1 MRIPA
6 YRNNAFTFL
15 SRPNLL
21 QNLKTL
27 AASIY
32 ALTIG
37 SFAYF
42 AKTIIRLIT
51 FGWISF
57 KKRKRSIQRP
67 SLYYR
72 AAAPQEY
79 SKKLHFAPTYPV
91 KQATCKSEN
100 NNNNY
105 AETPFEKRVKDTEEA
120 LKETLPEI
128 HSLLMNE
135 IKGDDKLSE
144 AVNLISFLGNS
155 KPVIQGSEP
164 TYAANS
170 HKTLTG
176 FSMDRPAAL
185 EYESC
190 VQKGMENL
198 EIDSLSLLHQ
208 LQQFYAF
215 TMSIKTKAIKSTCMS
230 KLVDLVQ
237 AYLKTFD
244 AVSQPRNCMHATI
257 QPNTA
262 NCDECNRVKSR
273 TYEAYAYLLAYFY
286 DFIEYSTKDETRK
299 NTDSRLK
306 LQLNGRVKSGKK
318 LNEFLLGKCFEKLRT
333 FTKFFANFISDTWL
347 NETSKDRVTVIVK
360 SFGPNKQRI
369 PQAPIKLP
377 VDANTDATKRLS
389 HYVSGLN
396 ESIDKLAAEA
406 GIAGDPPAL
415 TTVPEEI
422 ASSNTSGRSTPH
434 M

>member
-1 MRIPA
+1 M
-6 YRNNAFTFL
+6 
-15 SRPNLL
+15 
-21 QNLKTL
+21 
-27 AASIY
+27 
-32 ALTIG
+32 
-37 SFAYF
+37 
-42 AKTIIRLIT
+42 
-51 FGWISF
+51 
-57 KKRKRSIQRP
+57 
-67 SLYYR
+67 
-72 AAAPQEY
+72 
-79 SKKLHFAPTYPV
+79 

-105 AETPFEKRVKDTEEA
+105 AETPSEKRVKDTEEA

-155 KPVIQGSEP
+155 KPVIQGIEP

-170 HKTLTG
+170 HKNLTG

-215 TMSIKTKAIKSTCMS
+215 TMSIKTNAMSKKTKAIKSTCMS

-273 TYEAYAYLLAYFY
+273 TYEAYNYLLAYFY
-286 DFIEYSTKDETRK
+286 DFIEYSTKKETRQ
-299 NTDSRLK
+299 NTDSRLQ
-306 LQLNGRVKSGKK
+306 LQLKGSVKSGKN
-318 LNEFLLGKCFEKLRT
+318 LNEFLLGKCFGKLST
-333 FTKFFANFISDTWL
+333 FTKFFGNFISVTWL
-347 NETSKDRVTVIVK
+347 NDTSKDRVTVIVK
-360 SFGPNKQRI
+360 SFGPNKPRI
-369 PQAPIKLP
+369 LQDPIKLP

-406 GIAGDPPAL
+406 GIAAL
-415 TTVPEEI
+415 TTVQEEI
-422 ASSNTSGRSTPH
+422 DSSSTSGRSTPH